1 MSKIDDVS
9 REVKK
14 LLEQYQKLVLKWNH
28 AINLISKNSSREF
41 WLRHIVD
48 SLQLLK
54 YIDDKN
60 ISIIDVGSG
69 AGLPGIVLSI
79 AGVKEVTL
87 IESDERK
94 CMFLFQASKISPNKV
109 KILNKRV
116 EDVYLECDILTS
128 RAFASLDKIFSYTKN
143 IKVKNKYLLLKGEN
157 YLQEFKSECKVHDSI
172 TSKKGKILEC
182 PPKLSL

>member
-1 MSKIDDVS
+1 MSEIDDVS
-9 REVKK
+9 REVRK
-14 LLEQYQKLVLKWNH
+14 LLEQYQELVLKWNRT
-28 AINLISKNSSREF
+28 INLVSKNSSKEF

-54 YIDDKN
+54 YIDDRN
-60 ISIIDVGSG
+60 ISIVDVGSG

-79 AGVKEVTL
+79 AGVREVTL

-94 CMFLFQASKISPNKV
+94 CIFLLQASKISPNKV
-109 KILNKRV
+109 NILNKRV
-116 EDVYLECDILTS
+116 EDVYLGCDVLTC
-128 RAFASLDKIFSYTKN
+128 RAFASLDEIFIYTKN

-157 YLQEFKSECKVHDSI
+157 YLQELKGEYEVYNSI
-172 TSKKGKILEC
+172 TSKKGKILVC